1 MTERQAKLQKLRA
14 QAAQYAARLERDRSM
29 AAHPAG
35 KGGAKPNADTIVKD
49 PTGVRAVHGV
59 DCLSIECRWCA

>member
-1 MTERQAKLQKLRA
+1 MTERQAKLQRCRE
-14 QAAQYAARLERDRSM
+14 QAAQYAARLERDRCM

-35 KGGAKPNADTIVKD
+35 KGGAKPNADKIVKD

-59 DCLSIECRWCA
+59 DCLSPECRWCA

>member
-1 MTERQAKLQKLRA
+1 MTERQAKLRRCRA
-14 QAAQYAARLERDRSM
+14 QAAQYAARLERERSM

-59 DCLSIECRWCA
+59 DCLSTECGWCA